1 MRLAFA
7 VAAHLE
13 PEILLVDEVLAVGDA
28 AFQKKCLGK
37 MGEVAKEGRTV
48 LFVSHNMGAIRSLCE
63 RAILLEQGK
72 VLLDGDTSHVIS
84 TYISMAIPE
93 GDETN
98 GEIFWTADHVTPPGT
113 HEICLRGIQLI
124 GPSGMVQ
131 STFEAEKPIQ
141 VVIYYEV
148 KRPLRGFRWNLYV
161 LTQEG
166 EVAFL
171 TTDHMLRSEMEGP
184 GIYKSV
190 CTIRGGL
197 LNRRR
202 YVISVSCD
210 IPGVKIL
217 IPRREYLSFAVV
229 GGGNQASIFPEEWPG
244 VVCPQLEWQVEKVE
258 EISKHYQN
266 RSTIVKK

>member
-1 MRLAFA
+1 
-7 VAAHLE
+7 
-13 PEILLVDEVLAVGDA
+13 VDEVLAVGDA

-48 LFVSHNMGAIRSLCE
+48 LFVSHNMGAIRAFCK
-63 RAILLEQGK
+63 RAVLLEQGK
-72 VLLDGDTSHVIS
+72 VLLDGDTSQVIS
-84 TYISMAIPE
+84 TYMSIAFPE

-98 GEIFWTADHVTPPGT
+98 GEIFWTADHAPGT

-124 GPSGMVQ
+124 GPSGIVQ

-141 VVIYYEV
+141 VAIYYEV
-148 KRPLRGFRWNLYV
+148 KRPLRGFRFNLYI

-171 TTDHMLRSEMEGP
+171 ATDHMFRSEIEGP

-190 CTIRGGL
+190 CTIWGGL

-202 YVISVSCD
+202 YVVAVDCD
-210 IPGVKIL
+210 IPGVKVL
-217 IPRREYLSFAVV
+217 IPRREFLSFTVT

-244 VVCPQLEWQVEKVE
+244 VVCPRLEWQIEKVPG
-258 EISKHYQN
+258 
-266 RSTIVKK
+266 VP